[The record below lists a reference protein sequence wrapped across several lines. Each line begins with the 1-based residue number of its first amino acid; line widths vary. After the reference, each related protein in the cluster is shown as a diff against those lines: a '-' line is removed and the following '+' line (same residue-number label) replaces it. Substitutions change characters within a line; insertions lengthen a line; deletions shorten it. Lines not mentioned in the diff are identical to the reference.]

1 MRIPASVVMFA
12 LVLSSARSLALAQG
26 GATEPEL
33 RNPTVTVTGSRED
46 QAAAFVQQVQPQGW
60 AGSARG
66 VPRWNSELCI
76 SVIGPPVAQGQFIA
90 DRISARAMTIGL
102 EAGAPGCDTNL
113 LVIVTDQPETLLPQI
128 AQQHRAVFGFTGD
141 ANIDTGGSGV
151 SLADFIAED
160 RPVRWR
166 QVVETIGADGMPLD
180 GDARRGITMAP
191 ENVPTVRTDSTRLR
205 SAVRRELSRVIA
217 VVDTRHTAGLS
228 LTAVADYLAFVSLAD
243 VSPEPDLAGFPSIL
257 NLFNPAA
264 ERQTE
269 MSDWDI
275 AFLDGLYKSNSDA
288 ASGRAQYREIAKRI
302 ARYETGGD

>member
-1 MRIPASVVMFA
+1 MRVPLCLWVVV
-12 LVLSSARSLALAQG
+12 LVLSSASSPALAQDI
-26 GATEPEL
+26 ATEPEL
-33 RNPTVTVTGSRED
+33 RNPTVIVTGSREE
-46 QAAAFVQQVQPQGW
+46 QAAAFVKQVQPQGW
-60 AGSARG
+60 AGAARG

-90 DRISARAMTIGL
+90 DRISARAMTVGL

-113 LVIVTDQPETLLPQI
+113 LVIVTDQPETLLPRI

-141 ANIDTGGSGV
+141 ANIDTGGSDV

-166 QVVETIGADGMPLD
+166 QVVQTVGADGMPLD
-180 GDARRGITMAP
+180 GDTGLGKGGLT
-191 ENVPTVRTDSTRLR
+191 NVPVARSEGTRLR

-228 LTAVADYLAFVSLAD
+228 LTAVSDYLAFVSLAD
-243 VSPEPDLAGFPSIL
+243 VSPESDLASFPSIL

-275 AFLDGLYKSNSDA
+275 AFLDGLYKSRSDA
-288 ASGRAQYREIAKRI
+288 PSGRAQYREIAKRI
-302 ARYETGGD
+302 ADYEPGRE